1 MCIRDSVNMGTG
13 AIVIG
18 LAAIVIGEVL
28 FRKVRNFGLKLGCSV
43 LGCIIYFM
51 IRALVL
57 RLGMRANDMK
67 LLSAFIVGLA
77 LCVPVALSKWRE
89 KKSYRE
95 YSAEDEEEAEGVGE
109 NA

>member
-1 MCIRDSVNMGTG
+1 
-13 AIVIG
+13 
-18 LAAIVIGEVL
+18 
-28 FRKVRNFGLKLGCSV
+28 
-43 LGCIIYFM
+43 M

-67 LLSAFIVGLA
+67 LLSALIVGLA

-95 YSAEDEEEAEGVGE
+95 YSAEDEEEAEGVRE